1 MAFVNKKCL
10 LLAASLVV
18 VAPSCAAT
26 NQGELLACETLT
38 DFNNEFDASDV
49 QDDGWEF
56 VTNTGTIFVNQGM
69 FVQFS
74 DAMTFLKVAGTP
86 NVFGSYMSRQLIDDD
101 DFTHVKVNF
110 GSTCCGES
118 ALYVGP
124 KPPGDVTEADY
135 LATTVGT
142 GGQTDNGLA
151 KNIDAKTILT
161 PFKKG
166 DTVAVYQASD
176 FDPSLVP
183 ITANDNNVAIVW
195 SVELCRYVD
204 EDKSDKKDED
214 KKDGDKKD
222 EDKKSNVKARALRE
236 GASGV

>member
-1 MAFVNKKCL
+1 MAFVNKKYL
-10 LLAASLVV
+10 LLAASLVLAPC
-18 VAPSCAAT
+18 VAT
-26 NQGELLACETLT
+26 KQGELLTCETLT
-38 DFNNEFDASDV
+38 DFNGAFDASDV
-49 QDDGWEF
+49 QDAGWEF
-56 VTNTGTIFVNQGM
+56 VTNTGIIFVNQGM

-86 NVFGSYMSRQLIDDD
+86 NVFGSYMSRQLMDDD
-101 DFTHVKVNF
+101 EFTHVKVNF

-135 LATTVGT
+135 LATTAGT

-166 DTVAVYQASD
+166 DTVAVYQASG
-176 FDPSLVP
+176 
-183 ITANDNNVAIVW
+183 NDNNVAIVW
-195 SVELCRYVD
+195 NVELCRYVD
-204 EDKSDKKDED
+204 EDKNDKNDE
-214 KKDGDKKD
+214 DKKD
-222 EDKKSNVKARALRE
+222 EDKKSNDEK
-236 GASGV
+236 